1 MIQSELYR
9 DILEVL
15 PILCIDLV
23 IQNEDGEYLLTK
35 RKNEPLKGEWWVIGG
50 RVFKGETLEECARR
64 KISEELSINIGS
76 LECIGYY
83 EDQFDKGPFE
93 IKSNLHTLAVV
104 FKAVIDKNDK
114 INLDSQSSEWKF
126 SDKLPE
132 RFLVK
137 PFGNV

>member
-23 IQNEDGEYLLTK
+23 IQNEDGEYLLIK

-50 RVFKGETLEECARR
+50 RVVKGETLEECARR

-83 EDQFDKGPFE
+83 EDQFDKCPFE

-104 FKAVIDKNDK
+104 
-114 INLDSQSSEWKF
+114 
-126 SDKLPE
+126 
-132 RFLVK
+132 
-137 PFGNV
+137 